1 MRKFLLAGAATVA
14 MTGAAGAAGLE
25 PAQPSNSHN
34 IMLRA
39 EPGKAIVR
47 LDGYVFVA
55 VGGGSGTNDKAT
67 VAVGGVNRTAKLD
80 PIGILTTFRF
90 FPSFDAQTT
99 GGLRY
104 GALAEVR
111 TNNNTAGT
119 GASAGGVGGAGG
131 RTTNTLYVNR
141 SRGYI
146 GGDSWGTI
154 LIGSTDGPAA
164 TLRTGLIEGQVAD
177 GGWNGWAPALTRGVN
192 PYRFAIGGGYEYS
205 AQKIIYLTPN
215 FSGFRAGVSFAPSTA
230 SSQAGE
236 GNNLITGA
244 GAAQGGATRIATT
257 LVPFAAGAG
266 DFDRFR
272 NQIQLAA
279 NYSTTFSGVGL
290 SAHVGYITSGAVKS
304 AIPGAVGAPTSARGQ
319 SIVTAGLQGSYAGFT
334 VGGYMNTGT
343 FNGNSSL
350 SVAGHKNSLVWSV
363 GAAYESGPWTVGAH
377 YISASINGAFDAARN
392 QRFDNG
398 VGFGVAYAWAP
409 GMRAMLEGV
418 VGSAKERGVNL
429 SNDTTLAAGTTKAIN
444 ASALIL
450 ANQFRW

>member
-25 PAQPSNSHN
+25 PAQPSTSHN

-47 LDGYVFVA
+47 LDGYLFA
-55 VGGGSGTNDKAT
+55 AIGGSSNTNDKAT
-67 VAVGGVNRTAKLD
+67 NAAGQTAKAD
-80 PIGILTTFRF
+80 TIGILTQFRF

-104 GALAEVR
+104 GALAEIR
-111 TNNNTAGT
+111 SNSNTAGV
-119 GASAGGVGGAGG
+119 GGGVGGAGG

-141 SRGYI
+141 TRGYV
-146 GGDSWGTI
+146 GGDSWGTF

-177 GGWNGWAPALTRGVN
+177 GGWNGWAPGLTRGVN

-215 FSGFRAGVSFAPSTA
+215 FSGFRAGISFAPSTA
-230 SSQAGE
+230 SNTSGE
-236 GNNLITGA
+236 GGA
-244 GAAQGGATRIATT
+244 LAAGGATRQATSLT
-257 LVPFAAGAG
+257 AFAPGG

-272 NQIQLAA
+272 NQFQVAA
-279 NYSTTFSGVGL
+279 NYSNTFGGVGIA
-290 SAHVGYITSGAVKS
+290 AHVGYIGSSSIKS
-304 AIPGAVGAPTSARGQ
+304 AIPVAPGAPNSARGQ
-319 SIVTAGLQGSYAGFT
+319 SIIAAGLQASYMGFT

-350 SVAGHKNSLVWSV
+350 SVAGHKQSTVWSV
-363 GAAYESGPWTVGAH
+363 GAAYETGPWSMGAH
-377 YISASINGAFDAARN
+377 YIAASTNGAFDAARA

-398 VGFGVAYAWAP
+398 VGLGVSYNWAP
-409 GMRAMLEGV
+409 GQRVMVEAV
-418 VGSAKERGVNL
+418 IGSAKERGQNL
-429 SNDTTLAAGTTKAIN
+429 STDARLAGTTKAVN
-444 ASALIL
+444 ASAIIIG
-450 ANQFRW
+450 NQFRW

>member
-25 PAQPSNSHN
+25 PSQPSNTHN

-47 LDGYVFVA
+47 LDGYVFA
-55 VGGGSGTNDKAT
+55 AIGVGSNTNDKAT
-67 VAVGGVNRTAKLD
+67 IFAAGANRSSKVD
-80 PIGILTTFRF
+80 PIGMVTTFRF

-111 TNNNTAGT
+111 SNNNTSNG
-119 GASAGGVGGAGG
+119 GGVGGAGT

-141 SRGYI
+141 TRGYV
-146 GGDSWGTI
+146 GGDSWGTF
-154 LIGSTDGPAA
+154 LMGSTDGPAQ
-164 TLRTGLIEGQVAD
+164 TLRTGLIEAQVAD

-192 PYRFAIGGGYEYS
+192 PYQFAIGGGYEYS
-205 AQKIIYLTPN
+205 AQKIIYLTPT
-215 FSGFRAGVSFAPSTA
+215 FSGFRAGVSFTPSTA
-230 SSQAGE
+230 ANQSGE
-236 GNNLITGA
+236 GTSTGA
-244 GAAQGGATRIATT
+244 PGGARTSVVNTA
-257 LVPFAAGAG
+257 FAAGTG
-266 DFDRFR
+266 DFNRFR
-272 NQIQLAA
+272 NQIQVAA
-279 NYSTTFSGVGL
+279 NYSDTFGGVGVA
-290 SAHVGYITSGAVKS
+290 AHVGYITSGAIKS
-304 AIPGAVGAPTSARGQ
+304 SIPGAVGAPTSARGQ
-319 SIVTAGLQGSYAGFT
+319 SIVAAGLQASYAGFT

-350 SVAGHKNSLVWSV
+350 SVAGHKNSTVWTI
-363 GAAYESGPWTVGAH
+363 GAAYETGPWAVGAH
-377 YISASINGAFDAARN
+377 YMSASTNGTFDAARA

-398 VGFGVAYAWAP
+398 VGFGITYAWAP

-418 VGSAKERGVNL
+418 VGTAKERGVNL
-429 SNDTTLAAGTTKAIN
+429 SNDATLAAGTTKAVN
-444 ASALIL
+444 ASAVIL

>member
-14 MTGAAGAAGLE
+14 MTGAASAAGLE
-25 PAQPSNSHN
+25 PAQPSTSHN

-55 VGGGSGTNDKAT
+55 IGAGSSTNDKAT
-67 VAVGGVNRTAKLD
+67 NVAGQSSKVD
-80 PIGILTTFRF
+80 PIGLLTTFRF

-104 GALAEVR
+104 GALAEIR
-111 TNNNTAGT
+111 TNNNAGFTNSTANLAT
-119 GASAGGVGGAGG
+119 GAVTTSTGVGGAGP
-131 RTTNTLYVNR
+131 RTTHTLYVNR
-141 SRGYI
+141 TRGYI

-177 GGWNGWAPALTRGVN
+177 GGWNGWAPGLTRGVN
-192 PYRFAIGGGYEYS
+192 PYQFAIGGGYEYA

-230 SSQAGE
+230 SSQTGE
-236 GNNLITGA
+236 GVANG
-244 GAAQGGATRIATT
+244 GPGGARTSVVNTA
-257 LVPFAAGAG
+257 FAAGAG
-266 DFDRFR
+266 DFNRFR
-272 NQIQLAA
+272 NQIQVGA
-279 NYSTTFSGVGL
+279 NYTNTFGGVGV
-290 SAHVGYITSGAVKS
+290 SAHVGYITSGAIKS
-304 AIPGAVGAPTSARGQ
+304 SIPGAVGAPTSARGQ
-319 SIVTAGLQGSYAGFT
+319 SIVAAGLQASMSGFT

-343 FNGNSSL
+343 FNGNGNL
-350 SVAGHKNSLVWSV
+350 SVAGHKTSTVWSV
-363 GAAYESGPWTVGAH
+363 GAAYETGPWTVGAH
-377 YISASINGAFDAARN
+377 YISASTNGAFDAARA
-392 QRFDNG
+392 QRFDTG
-398 VGFGVAYAWAP
+398 VGFGVTYAWAP

-418 VGSAKERGVNL
+418 VGSAKERGQNL
-429 SNDTTLAAGTTKAIN
+429 STDARLAGTTKAIN
-444 ASALIL
+444 ASAVIL

>member
-25 PAQPSNSHN
+25 PAQPSTSHN

-47 LDGYVFVA
+47 LDGYVFA
-55 VGGGSGTNDKAT
+55 AIGVGSSTNDKAT
-67 VAVGGVNRTAKLD
+67 IFAAGANRTSKVD
-80 PIGILTTFRF
+80 PIGILTQFRF

-111 TNNNTAGT
+111 SNNNTGN
-119 GASAGGVGGAGG
+119 AGGVGTAGQ

-141 SRGYI
+141 TRGYI
-146 GGDSWGTI
+146 AGDSWGTL
-154 LIGSTDGPAA
+154 LIGMTDGPAA
-164 TLRTGLIEGQVAD
+164 TLRTGLIEAQVAD
-177 GGWNGWAPALTRGVN
+177 GGWNGWAPGLTRGVN

-215 FSGFRAGVSFAPSTA
+215 FSGFRAGVSFTPSTA
-230 SSQAGE
+230 SNQTGE
-236 GNNLITGA
+236 GVATGLA
-244 GAAQGGATRIATT
+244 GGTRTSVVN
-257 LVPFAAGAG
+257 VPFAPGG
-266 DFDRFR
+266 EFDRFR
-272 NQIQLAA
+272 NQFQVAA
-279 NYSTTFSGVGL
+279 NYSNTFGGVGI
-290 SAHVGYITSGAVKS
+290 SAHVGYIGSGSIKS
-304 AIPGAVGAPTSARGQ
+304 SIPGAVGAPTSARGQ
-319 SIVTAGLQGSYAGFT
+319 SIVAAGLQGSYAGFT

-343 FNGNSSL
+343 FNGNGSL
-350 SVAGHKNSLVWSV
+350 SVQGHKVSTVWSV
-363 GAAYESGPWTVGAH
+363 GAAYETGPWTVGAH
-377 YISASINGAFDAARN
+377 YISASTNGTFDAARA

-398 VGFGVAYAWAP
+398 VGFGITYAWAP

-429 SNDTTLAAGTTKAIN
+429 SNDATLAAGTTKAIN
-444 ASALIL
+444 ASAVIL